1 MSIKG
6 LAKRGLGIYKNF
18 KGVNI
23 SEVQKTTQNTDSIKL
38 FGFVKCFN
46 EGKNGNLERCLNHLS
61 TFCNDIV
68 LCDDN
73 SSDNSV
79 EIAKKYTKHIIQLP
93 NNFKEELAHKQKL
106 LELAASLDPDWIV
119 SLDPDEIFDRS
130 GEQGGIRSLCQYGE
144 EHGIDSF
151 SFLYYNLWKGKKEY
165 RVDELWNKNWQPK
178 LWKNN
183 GRLKFD
189 VQEGLHLRQYPLG
202 LVNDRRT
209 DIKIIHYGFSNKEEI
224 DRKYSIY
231 ASLGQSGWALERIK
245 DEKNLLCKKFSR
257 DWFPLSTM
265 KITVVCLIYKSIE
278 YANFV
283 LNSFNNHTC
292 RKGRDIDF
300 LFVANDPTDKLL
312 AFLHEKKIQH
322 LLYRNDDPNENYL
335 KRVYRAWNYG
345 GFNAPGDIIVFVNS
359 DMAFSDKWL
368 DNLVRNLREDRIVT
382 SRLVESGKLRSG
394 KYGIEKDFG
403 RTNSKFDDD
412 SFQRFAT
419 KISTPEIKAGGLFM
433 PCAIYK
439 DLFVKS
445 RGFPEGN
452 KVKKNGN
459 ITSGD
464 RIFFY
469 ETLSSLGINHYCV
482 FDSIVYHI
490 QEGEKDEELD

>member
-1 MSIKG
+1 MGIKH
-6 LAKRGLGIYKNF
+6 LAKRGLGIYKDF
-18 KGVNI
+18 KRVNI
-23 SEVQKTTQNTDSIKL
+23 SEVQKTTRNTDSIKL

-61 TFCNDIV
+61 AFCNDIV
-68 LCDDN
+68 LCDDD

-79 EIAKKYTKHIIQLP
+79 KIAKKYTKHIIQMP
-93 NNFKEELAHKQKL
+93 NNFKEELSHKQKL

-144 EHGIDSF
+144 EHEIDSF
-151 SFLYYNLWKGKKEY
+151 SFLYYNLWKGKEAY
-165 RVDELWNKNWQPK
+165 RVDELWNKNWQTK

-183 GRLKFD
+183 GNLRFD

-209 DIKIIHYGFSNKEEI
+209 DIKIIHHGFSNNKEI
-224 DRKYSIY
+224 NRKYSVY

-245 DEKNLLCKKFSR
+245 DEKNLLLKKFSK

-265 KITVVCLIYKSIE
+265 KITVVCLIYKSIG

-283 LNSFNNHTC
+283 LSSFNKHTC

-300 LFVANDPTDKLL
+300 LFVANDPTDELL
-312 AFLHEKKIQH
+312 EHLSEKKIQH
-322 LLYRNDDPNENYL
+322 LLYRNNIPNENYL

-394 KYGIEKDFG
+394 KYGIENNFG
-403 RTNSKFDDD
+403 RTYSKFDDD
-412 SFQRFAT
+412 AFQRFT
-419 KISTPEIKAGGLFM
+419 KKISTHEIKDGGLFM
-433 PCAIYK
+433 PCAIHK
-439 DLFVKS
+439 DLFIKS
-445 RGFPEGN
+445 GGFPIGN
-452 KVKKNGN
+452 RTEEDST
-459 ITSGD
+459 ITPGD

-469 ETLSSLGINHYCV
+469 EKLLPMGIKHYTV

-490 QEGEKDEELD
+490 QEGEIDS